1 MSQRPPTVKYQLIW
15 RELLELAESVK
26 DQSRGD
32 KDLALSEFARGH
44 TNYITMGIGADG
56 RVKIGF
62 HRNMVN
68 YLRRSGE
75 DVDRFKAI
83 FLQSANRQY
92 GSGTELQNPPKRR

>member
-15 RELLELAESVK
+15 RELLQLAERVK
-26 DQSRGD
+26 DKSRED
-32 KDLALSEFARGH
+32 KDLALSEFARSH
-44 TNYITMGIGADG
+44 TTYITMGMGPDG
-56 RVKIGF
+56 RVKIAF

-75 DVDRFKAI
+75 DVDRFKDI

-92 GSGTELQNPPKRR
+92 GSGTEFQTPPKRR